1 MWWWIPCVV
10 PVAYELAVPR
20 RKECHSSWLCP
31 NSPSSV
37 CNKALVA
44 EPQSLM
50 VRSQDTDM
58 TISSPSERMSQRSK
72 VCIEA
77 SVVESQR
84 DPTSKIW
91 RGWPWSFA
99 GWPSA
104 LESISQL
111 LVAVRI
117 PKRMFFYDTIKSQQ
131 KSFAQLP
138 AYRDY
143 LVNKFPGA
151 YCQLLH
157 EEHGDHRFKWIF
169 ILSTITESSIISVL
183 LSNCSVRWHLHY

>member
-1 MWWWIPCVV
+1 VSCDDESRAWSPWLTSLPSREEKNATALDCALI
-10 PVAYELAVPR
+10 APR
-20 RKECHSSWLCP
+20 ASAIKPSWP
-31 NSPSSV
+31 
-37 CNKALVA
+37 
-44 EPQSLM
+44 

-169 ILSTITESSIISVL
+169 ILSITESSIISVL

>member
-1 MWWWIPCVV
+1 MN
-10 PVAYELAVPR
+10 PVRGPR
-20 RKECHSSWLCP
+20 GLRACCPEKKECHSSWLCP
-31 NSPSSV
+31 NSHSSV

-44 EPQSLM
+44 EPQSMM

-72 VCIEA
+72 VCIET

-131 KSFAQLP
+131 KSLPSCLHIEIIWSTNFLEHTVNYYMKSMETIDLNEYLFVRHWVVNHFSFAVKL
-138 AYRDY
+138 
-143 LVNKFPGA
+143 
-151 YCQLLH
+151 
-157 EEHGDHRFKWIF
+157 
-169 ILSTITESSIISVL
+169 
-183 LSNCSVRWHLHY
+183 

>member
-1 MWWWIPCVV
+1 
-10 PVAYELAVPR
+10 
-20 RKECHSSWLCP
+20 
-31 NSPSSV
+31 
-37 CNKALVA
+37 
-44 EPQSLM
+44 M

-104 LESISQL
+104 LESISQSL

-117 PKRMFFYDTIKSQQ
+117 PKRLFFYMTQLKVNRNHLPSCLHIEIIWSTNFLEHTVNYYMKSMETIDLNEYLFCPSLSRQSFQFCCQIVALDGTFITSKS
-131 KSFAQLP
+131 
-138 AYRDY
+138 
-143 LVNKFPGA
+143 
-151 YCQLLH
+151 
-157 EEHGDHRFKWIF
+157 RFIQHCYWQ
-169 ILSTITESSIISVL
+169 
-183 LSNCSVRWHLHY
+183 SNRWQ